1 MCACVCLSVCMCVVC
16 VCVCMRMQHKRDS
29 GDTHSDK
36 CFRLVHF
43 AMSAWTRCDEN
54 KQTGASDRDGSLDR
68 MR

>member
-1 MCACVCLSVCMCVVC
+1 
-16 VCVCMRMQHKRDS
+16 MQHKRDS
-29 GDTHSDK
+29 GDAHSDK